1 MKYFILAE
9 TIISIYFNIL
19 QKNDDVFKKKNMFK
33 TLFISI
39 QYFHRTKY
47 LLNTRL
53 KAGGNSVKMGT
64 PWSTLGNN
72 GK

>member
-9 TIISIYFNIL
+9 TIHIHIFQYFAEKIL
-19 QKNDDVFKKKNMFK
+19 MYSKKNMFK

-47 LLNTRL
+47 QLNTRL

>member
-1 MKYFILAE
+1 MKYSILAE
-9 TIISIYFNIL
+9 TIHIHIVQYFAEKIL
-19 QKNDDVFKKKNMFK
+19 MYSKKNMFK